1 MKKAIL
7 AIVLVLLAA
16 YGIAGAFSLKESKAT
31 VEKAASNR
39 LAAIEAAL

>member
-31 VEKAASNR
+31 VEKAASHR